1 MMCHFTFVIHD
12 PPWKPTLNSSCNI
25 SLRKKRLFFDKANLN
40 VHKKK
45 LRFTCDFAQLFNCD
59 FPYYIINVKPWKY
72 FFLRLN
78 ISIIIIPQSF
88 LGPEFLVIML
98 PNIRY
103 KLEFFKLFFFIS
115 AFFKNVNVMWKKL
128 KFFGC
133 FLILNKCLTPLV
145 CSLFVISIV
154 VELLKKNK

>member
-1 MMCHFTFVIHD
+1 MYID
-12 PPWKPTLNSSCNI
+12 
-25 SLRKKRLFFDKANLN
+25 
-40 VHKKK
+40 KKK

-103 KLEFFKLFFFIS
+103 KLEFFKLFFFFHFCICQKCECDVKKIEIIWM
-115 AFFKNVNVMWKKL
+115 FFDFEQMFN
-128 KFFGC
+128 
-133 FLILNKCLTPLV
+133 PP
-145 CSLFVISIV
+145 SLFSICYIKSWLSCWKRTNKFYWQKLV
-154 VELLKKNK
+154 YIFNAKNRNRTQVSG

>member
-1 MMCHFTFVIHD
+1 MYI
-12 PPWKPTLNSSCNI
+12 
-25 SLRKKRLFFDKANLN
+25 KKI
-40 VHKKK
+40 

-103 KLEFFKLFFFIS
+103 KLEFFKLFSFIS
-115 AFFKNVNVMWKKL
+115 AFFKNVNVKKIEIL
-128 KFFGC
+128 WMFFD
-133 FLILNKCLTPLV
+133 FEQMFNPP
-145 CSLFVISIV
+145 SLFSICYINRGWV
-154 VELLKKNK
+154 VEKEQINSTGKN